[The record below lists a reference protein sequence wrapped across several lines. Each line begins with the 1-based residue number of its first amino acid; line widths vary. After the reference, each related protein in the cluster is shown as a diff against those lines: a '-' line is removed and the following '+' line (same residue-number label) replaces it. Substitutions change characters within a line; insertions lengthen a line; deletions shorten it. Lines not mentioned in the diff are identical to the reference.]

1 MPLNRKVRKDEIRK
15 KLVEMDSYLE
25 QVEEYFPSE
34 EDEFLRSRIEKHG
47 IYKLLESAIEEVI
60 KICSMINSDLS
71 LGIPSDEDSIIKN
84 LEDKK
89 IISEELAEKIIQ
101 MKGFRNILVHRYG
114 KINDKEAFETIKENL
129 GDFEIFKKEILK
141 FLKE

>member
-1 MPLNRKVRKDEIRK
+1 MKD
-15 KLVEMDSYLE
+15 
-25 QVEEYFPSE
+25 
-34 EDEFLRSRIEKHG
+34 G
-47 IYKLLESAIEEVI
+47 IYKKLEFIIEDVI
-60 KICSMINSDLS
+60 DVCNILNSDLS

-114 KINDKEAFETIKENL
+114 KINDKESFETIKENL
-129 GDFEIFKKEILK
+129 NDFKIFKEEIVN
-141 FLKE
+141 FLKK

>member
-1 MPLNRKVRKDEIRK
+1 MIIIEENLPLE
-15 KLVEMDSYLE
+15 
-25 QVEEYFPSE
+25 SE
-34 EDEFLRSRIEKHG
+34 EFEKMGLMKDG
-47 IYKLLESAIEEVI
+47 IYKKLEFIIEDVI
-60 KICSMINSDLS
+60 DVCNILNSDLS

>member
-1 MPLNRKVRKDEIRK
+1 MIIIEENLPLE
-15 KLVEMDSYLE
+15 
-25 QVEEYFPSE
+25 SE
-34 EDEFLRSRIEKHG
+34 EFEKMGLMKDG
-47 IYKLLESAIEEVI
+47 IYKKLEFIVEDVI
-60 KICSMINSDLS
+60 DVCNILNSDLS

-114 KINDKEAFETIKENL
+114 KINDKESFETIKENL
-129 GDFEIFKKEILK
+129 NDFKIFKEEIVN
-141 FLKE
+141 FLKK

>member
-1 MPLNRKVRKDEIRK
+1 MIIIEENLPLE
-15 KLVEMDSYLE
+15 
-25 QVEEYFPSE
+25 SE
-34 EDEFLRSRIEKHG
+34 EFEKMGLMKDG
-47 IYKLLESAIEEVI
+47 IYKKLEFIIEDVI
-60 KICSMINSDLS
+60 DVCNILNSDLS

-89 IISEELAEKIIQ
+89 IIGKELAEKIIQ

-129 GDFEIFKKEILK
+129 NDFKIFKEEIVN
-141 FLKE
+141 FLKK

>member
-1 MPLNRKVRKDEIRK
+1 MIIIEENLPLE
-15 KLVEMDSYLE
+15 
-25 QVEEYFPSE
+25 SE
-34 EDEFLRSRIEKHG
+34 EFEKMGLMKDG
-47 IYKLLESAIEEVI
+47 IYKKLEFIIEDVI
-60 KICSMINSDLS
+60 DVCNILNSDLS

-114 KINDKEAFETIKENL
+114 KINDKESFETIKENL
-129 GDFEIFKKEILK
+129 NDFKIFKEEIVN
-141 FLKE
+141 FLKK